1 MLISMNILIEK
12 ILNKLIAD
20 NVIERKDI
28 PAYRF
33 GIEAMMLKI
42 LHYTTYFVLAV
53 SLGKVTEFII
63 IFAAFV
69 VLRRNTGGYHAK
81 TRLGCYFLSCAVVI
95 GSLLATEILYFKSIS
110 VVIIIIEMVV
120 LLLISP
126 VENKNRPM
134 DEEEVVSF
142 KYQLKWVAV
151 LVTVCCS
158 ILLRL
163 EKWYI
168 LQLCMIG
175 ISVALILVVVGT
187 IQHKCGEK
195 IR

>member
-20 NVIERKDI
+20 DVIERKDT

-33 GIEAMMLKI
+33 GIEVMMLKI
-42 LHYTTYFVLAV
+42 LHYTTYFVIAV
-53 SLGKVTEFII
+53 SLGKITEFIV
-63 IFAAFV
+63 IFTIFV
-69 VLRRNTGGYHAK
+69 IWRRNTGGYHEK
-81 TRLGCYFLSCAVVI
+81 TRLGCYFLSCAVVT

-110 VVIIIIEMVV
+110 VGIIIIEMVV
-120 LLLISP
+120 LLLIAP
-126 VENKNRPM
+126 VRNKNRPM
-134 DEEEVVSF
+134 DEEEAASF
-142 KYQLKWVAV
+142 KYRLKWVAV
-151 LVTVCCS
+151 FITVCCS
-158 ILLRL
+158 ILLVL

-168 LQLCMIG
+168 LRLCMIG
-175 ISVALILVVVGT
+175 ISVALILAVMGM